1 MHASPMSSPATITP
15 AEVDSL
21 QGRDTTHVL
30 LDVRTQE
37 EFDGPLGH
45 LDGALLIPVQEL
57 EARIGELSP
66 YRNKTIVA
74 ICRSGVRSGR
84 ATALLNTEGFHA
96 LNMVGGMV
104 RWNAEGRSVIHTEK
118 Q

>member
-1 MHASPMSSPATITP
+1 MHASPISSPATITP

-21 QGRDTTHVL
+21 QGRDTTHLL
-30 LDVRTQE
+30 LDVRTLE

-66 YRNKTIVA
+66 HRNKTIVA

-84 ATALLNTEGFHA
+84 ATALLNTRGFHA

-104 RWNAEGRSVIHTEK
+104 RWNAEGRPVIHTEN